1 MDLFDTVAAVST
13 PFGKGGVALI
23 RISGDRAIEIA
34 DKVFCPINDKKLSDM
49 GSYRATYGN
58 IYTYEND
65 RKILIDDGIAT
76 VFRAPRSFTGEDTVE
91 ISCHGGILVTQ
102 KVLSACLIC
111 GARHATAG
119 EFSRRAFVNG
129 KMGLNE
135 AESLGALLDATTDE
149 QILVSRA
156 GMRGVLTSEIEE
168 IYSSLR
174 AVLAAVFAH
183 IDYPD
188 EDIADIGNDEMVS
201 ILARA
206 LERLRALSKTYRT
219 GKAVTE
225 GINTV
230 ILGKTNAGKSSLYNM
245 ILESDAAIVT
255 DVEGTTRDI
264 LSSKVSL
271 GRVMLQLFDTAG
283 IRESDDAVE
292 KIGIDRA
299 KNAASKA
306 ELIFLVLDGSKEC
319 SAEEYELISYV
330 RSLGAVVVAVINKS
344 DMGCG
349 SEYDEIAESFRYS
362 ARISA
367 KDRSCR
373 DVLADLCEQIFIDK
387 DLDTGNDAMIVNAR
401 QHAAVDLAISAL
413 ESSIVAIEE
422 GHPLEICCSEVELAM
437 QRLSEID
444 GRAVSEDVVSE
455 IFSKFCVGK

>member
-23 RISGDRAIEIA
+23 RISGERAVEIA
-34 DKVFCPINDKKLSDM
+34 CRVFCPVSGKDLSQVE
-49 GSYRATYGN
+49 SYRATYGN
-58 IYTYEND
+58 IYTYDGE

-91 ISCHGGILVTQ
+91 ISCHGGILVTE

-119 EFSRRAFVNG
+119 EFTRRAFVNG

-156 GMRGVLTSEIEE
+156 GMRGVLTSKIEE

-188 EDIADIGNDEMVS
+188 EDIADISNEEMVS
-201 ILARA
+201 LLNEA
-206 LERLRALSKTYRT
+206 LLKLKALSKTYRT

-245 ILESDAAIVT
+245 LMGTDAAIVT

-264 LSSKVSL
+264 LCGKVNL
-271 GRVMLQLFDTAG
+271 GRVVLQLFDTAG
-283 IRESDDAVE
+283 IRESDDMVE

-299 KNAASKA
+299 RDAASKA

-319 SAEEYELISYV
+319 SDEEKNLISYV
-330 RSLGAVVVAVINKS
+330 KSLGAVAVAVINKS
-344 DMGCG
+344 DLGYR
-349 SEYDEIAESFRYS
+349 SEYDEIASGFQYS

-367 KDRSCR
+367 KDESCL
-373 DVLADLCEQIFIDK
+373 DALSDLCEQIYIDK

-401 QHAAVDLAISAL
+401 QSASVDLAISAL
-413 ESSIVAIEE
+413 SSAIVAIEG